1 MHLRRNQ
8 NRTGSGMG
16 SVSMALYQ
24 SMPDDVANS
33 DQNPADRLF
42 GRLLEAPGLRV
53 TGGLCRGY
61 RNKIT
66 YNVPIVEWSDLAEE
80 RLNDICR
87 SVQCWQQQQQQQNDS
102 TPPLTTTA
110 TTIREV
116 MVKVSRQNEF
126 MVRVTVQQQEALF
139 AAPPADDDDGSSLL
153 WPASFRDFM
162 LSRHPQIVCLCYN
175 IMSGGGAKPSK
186 DYDSYHF
193 LTPQKFLRETK
204 PTMVDGEYCQ
214 MQISPDTFS
223 EVNTNVEDLQFQ
235 HKKAWLENEAVADVL
250 LVSGRDVCSFGLLY
264 RRRRRS
270 SNHQNHHHNQ
280 DQQQQQSQSQPQD
293 VVAIQHDPLVHR
305 DALINLHRDDNDN
318 DNNATTVLLAS
329 KATMVQSLLECTKL
343 ITAQSIHC
351 VTTGGRHGMNPAY
364 LQYLVG
370 NAAIQIILY
379 NSCNTK
385 SLVRDMRGFITGG
398 FRIEDFRSFDL
409 FPGTNFTASVT
420 KLKRRP
426 RTLVLPIGPAGVG
439 TCVAFFD
446 KKKRR
451 KVVTRAHACVLFC
464 RENHAGNS
472 SRAVWGGMLS
482 SR

>member
-1 MHLRRNQ
+1 
-8 NRTGSGMG
+8 
-16 SVSMALYQ
+16 
-24 SMPDDVANS
+24 MPEDVVANS
-33 DQNPADRLF
+33 DHNPVDRLF
-42 GRLLEAPGLRV
+42 GRLLEAPGLHV
-53 TGGLCRGY
+53 SGGLCRGY

-66 YNVPIVEWSDLAEE
+66 YNVPIVAWSDLAEE

-87 SVQCWQQQQQQQNDS
+87 SVQCWQQQQQQNDA
-102 TPPLTTTA
+102 TPPLATTATTA

-126 MVRVTVQQQEALF
+126 MVRVTVQQQEALLLF
-139 AAPPADDDDGSSLL
+139 ATGAPPIDDDDGSSSL
-153 WPASFRDFM
+153 WPVSFRDFM

-193 LTPQKFLRETK
+193 LTPQRFLRETK
-204 PTMVDGEYCQ
+204 PTMVDGEYGQ
-214 MQISPDTFS
+214 LQISPDTFS
-223 EVNTNVEDLQFQ
+223 EVNTNVEDLQFR
-235 HKKAWLENEAVADVL
+235 HKKVWLENEVVADVL
-250 LVSGRDVCSFGLLY
+250 LVSGRDVCSFGLSY
-264 RRRRRS
+264 RRQRRS
-270 SNHQNHHHNQ
+270 SNHHQNHHHQ
-280 DQQQQQSQSQPQD
+280 DQPQPQLPQPQD

-305 DALINLHRDDNDN
+305 DALVNLHRDDDN

-343 ITAQSIHC
+343 TTAQSIHC

-370 NAAIQIILY
+370 NEAIQIILY

-385 SLVRDMRGFITGG
+385 SLVRDMRGFLAGG
-398 FRIEDFRSFDL
+398 FWIEDFRSFDL

-439 TCVAFFD
+439 TCVAL
-446 KKKRR
+446 R
-451 KVVTRAHACVLFC
+451 CCCL
-464 RENHAGNS
+464 
-472 SRAVWGGMLS
+472 
-482 SR
+482 